1 MGVMAPRILVL
12 GSSGMLGHK
21 LAQGL
26 GEGPAT
32 FVTVRSSGSG
42 WRSHP
47 LFAGSDRLI
56 EGVEAT
62 EAGTAAAAIDH
73 TRPEVVVNCIGIVK
87 QRAAA
92 SDAAQ
97 SIRVNA
103 LFPHLLA
110 RVCAEA
116 RCRLIHIS
124 TDCVFSG
131 RRGGYTE
138 DDEPDPLDLYGRT
151 KLLGEVA
158 GAGCLTLRTSMI
170 GRELA
175 GESGLLEWLLS
186 QRGGRV
192 RGYRNA
198 VFSGLTTAALARVIG
213 ALVSDHGELEGLF
226 HVASEPISKH
236 DLLVRID
243 RALDLGIEIDPVD
256 EPHCDRSLDGSR
268 FASAT
273 GIEVPSWDSMIA
285 GLASDPT
292 PYDEWRR
299 HDQAT

>member
-1 MGVMAPRILVL
+1 MKVL
-12 GSSGMLGHK
+12 IIGANGMLGHT
-21 LAQGL
+21 LFRLL
-26 GEGPAT
+26 GSR
-32 FVTVRSSGSG
+32 FVTFATVRRQEER
-42 WRSHP
+42 WHSHP
-47 LFAGSDRLI
+47 LFAGSDGLI
-56 EGVEAT
+56 GGVEAT
-62 EAGTAAAAIDH
+62 SPETTAAAVEGVQPD
-73 TRPEVVVNCIGIVK
+73 VVVNCVGIVK
-87 QRAAA
+87 QRDAAA
-92 SDAAQ
+92 DAVQ
-97 SIRVNA
+97 SIRVNS

-110 RVCAEA
+110 RLCAELG
-116 RCRLIHIS
+116 CRLIHVS

-131 RRGGYTE
+131 RRGRYSE
-138 DDEPDPLDLYGRT
+138 DDVPDPVDLYGRT

-158 GAGCLTLRTSMI
+158 GPGILTIRTSMI

-175 GESGLLEWLLS
+175 GRSGLLEWLLS

-226 HVASEPISKH
+226 HVASEPISKL
-236 DLLVRID
+236 DLLVRITE
-243 RALDLGIEIDPVD
+243 ALDLGIEINPVD

-268 FASAT
+268 FAAAT

-299 HDQAT
+299 HDEAT